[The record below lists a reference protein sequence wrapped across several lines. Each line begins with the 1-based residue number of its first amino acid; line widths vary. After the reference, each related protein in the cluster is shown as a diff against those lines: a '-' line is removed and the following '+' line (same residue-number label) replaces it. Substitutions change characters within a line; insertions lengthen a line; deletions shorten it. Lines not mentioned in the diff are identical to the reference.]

1 MLWVLLAIIGAIST
15 AAYYIIIKNQITD
28 RDPRI
33 LTALGFLISGILLLV
48 ISAARGFPV
57 IGPAYYCAVIISG
70 ILNIIGLSLIFRAME
85 SSDLSLSMPMLSF
98 TPVFLIGT
106 SYLLLHEVPS
116 AAGIAGI
123 CIIVSGS
130 YVLNISA
137 GHEHFLDPVKSMVQ
151 NRGSWYM
158 LIVAFLFAA
167 SINYDKIA
175 MLNSDPVFGMAFTL
189 LIISSAF
196 AIIVVISQKSSGRC
210 PLFPVEPDPAPS
222 SHLPGT
228 VFSLHP
234 YLVPAILTGIFV
246 SAECVSINIAYT
258 LQIAPYVIAIKRLS
272 IIFMVLY
279 GTILCAENEIRTRL
293 LGSALMVGGAV
304 IILLFA

>member
-1 MLWVLLAIIGAIST
+1 MLWVILAIIGAIAN
-15 AAYYIIIKNQITD
+15 AAFYIIIKNHITT

-33 LTALGFLISGILLLV
+33 LIALGFLLSAILLLL
-48 ISAARGFPV
+48 ISAVQGFPV
-57 IGPAYYCAVIISG
+57 IRPAYYSAVVISG
-70 ILNIIGLSLIFRAME
+70 ILNIIGMILVFRAME

-98 TPVFLIGT
+98 TPVFLVGT

-116 AAGIAGI
+116 AAGTAGI
-123 CIIVSGS
+123 FIIVSGS

-137 GHEHFLDPVKSMVQ
+137 EQEHFFDPVRSMMQ

-158 LIVAFLFAA
+158 LIVAFLYAA

-189 LIISSAF
+189 LIISGGF
-196 AIIVVISQKSSGRC
+196 TLITVTSGKIAKIYPAKGTALPPNATGST
-210 PLFPVEPDPAPS
+210 PLPA
-222 SHLPGT
+222 
-228 VFSLHP
+228 FSLVP
-234 YLVPAILTGIFV
+234 YLIPASLIGFFATIE
-246 SAECVSINIAYT
+246 SISINLAYT

-279 GTILCAENEIRTRL
+279 GTIICAENEIRTRL
-293 LGSALMVGGAV
+293 LGSVLMVSGAV

>member
-1 MLWVLLAIIGAIST
+1 MFWVILAVIGAVAN
-15 AAYYIIIKNQITD
+15 AAYYIVIKNHITS
-28 RDPRI
+28 RDPRL
-33 LTALGFLISGILLLV
+33 LTALGFFFAGILLLG
-48 ISAARGFPV
+48 ISGAQGFPA
-57 IGPAYYCAVIISG
+57 IGQAYYGAVVASG
-70 ILNIIGLSLIFRAME
+70 ILNIIGLSLIFSAMK

-106 SYLLLHEVPS
+106 SYLLLHELPS
-116 AAGIAGI
+116 AAGIIGI

-137 GHEHFLDPVKSMVQ
+137 EHEHFLDPVRSMMQ

-158 LIVAFLFAA
+158 LIVAFLFAI

-175 MLNSDPVFGMAFTL
+175 MLSSDPVFGMAFTL

-196 AIIVVISQKSSGRC
+196 ALISVFTGKIAGKYPVKGALSSTIPGR
-210 PLFPVEPDPAPS
+210 VPAPA
-222 SHLPGT
+222 
-228 VFSLHP
+228 FSLQP
-234 YLVPAILTGIFV
+234 YLVPAFLAGFFV
-246 SAECVSINIAYT
+246 AAECVSINIAYT

-279 GTILCAENEIRTRL
+279 GTIVCSENELRTRFM
-293 LGSALMVGGAV
+293 GAALMVGGAV

>member
-1 MLWVLLAIIGAIST
+1 MIWVLLAIIGAIAN
-15 AAYYIIIKNQITD
+15 AAFYIIIKNHITT

-33 LTALGFLISGILLLV
+33 LIALGFLLSALLLLL
-48 ISAARGFPV
+48 ISAVQGFPA
-57 IGPAYYCAVIISG
+57 IMPAYYSAVVISG
-70 ILNIIGLSLIFRAME
+70 ALNIIGLILVFRAME

-106 SYLLLHEVPS
+106 SYLLLHEMPS

-137 GHEHFLDPVKSMVQ
+137 GHEHFFDPVRSMMQ

-158 LIVAFLFAA
+158 LIVAFLYAA

-189 LIISSAF
+189 LIISGGF
-196 AIIVVISQKSSGRC
+196 ILITVISGKTAGIYPVQKAALPPDSISSTS
-210 PLFPVEPDPAPS
+210 LPA
-222 SHLPGT
+222 
-228 VFSLHP
+228 FSLVS
-234 YLVPAILTGIFV
+234 YLIPV
-246 SAECVSINIAYT
+246 SLIGFFATIESISINLAYT

-279 GTILCAENEIRTRL
+279 GTVICAENEIRARL
-293 LGSALMVGGAV
+293 LGSVLMVSGAV

>member
-1 MLWVLLAIIGAIST
+1 MLWVILAITGAIAN
-15 AAYYIIIKNQITD
+15 AAFYIVIRNHQTT

-33 LTALGFLISGILLLV
+33 LIALGFLLSAIVLLL
-48 ISAARGFPV
+48 ISAVQGFPV
-57 IGPAYYCAVIISG
+57 IRPAYYSAVVISG
-70 ILNIIGLSLIFRAME
+70 ILNIIGLILVFRAMK
-85 SSDLSLSMPMLSF
+85 SSDLSLKMHMLSF

-130 YVLNISA
+130 YVLNIAA
-137 GHEHFLDPVKSMVQ
+137 GDERFFDPVRSMVQ

-158 LIVAFLFAA
+158 LIVAFLYAA
-167 SINYDKIA
+167 SINYDKIS
-175 MLNSDPVFGMAFTL
+175 MLNSDPVFGMSFTL
-189 LIISSAF
+189 LIISSGF
-196 AIIVVISQKSSGRC
+196 ILITVISGKIAGRYPAQGAVLPPKTIGSI
-210 PLFPVEPDPAPS
+210 PLPA
-222 SHLPGT
+222 
-228 VFSLHP
+228 FSLVP
-234 YLVPAILTGIFV
+234 YLIPASLIGFFATIE
-246 SAECVSINIAYT
+246 SISINLAYT

-279 GTILCAENEIRTRL
+279 GTIVCAENEIRTRL
-293 LGSALMVGGAV
+293 LGSVLMVSGAV

>member
-1 MLWVLLAIIGAIST
+1 MLWVLLAIIGAISN
-15 AAYYIIIKNQITD
+15 AAYYIIVKSRITT

-33 LTALGFLISGILLLV
+33 LTALGFLFSGVLLLV

-57 IGPAYYCAVIISG
+57 IGPDYYRAVIISG
-70 ILNIIGLSLIFRAME
+70 ILNIIGLTLIFRAME

-98 TPVFLIGT
+98 TPVFLVGT
-106 SYLLLHEVPS
+106 SYLLLHEMPS
-116 AAGIAGI
+116 AAGILGI

-137 GHEHFLDPVKSMVQ
+137 EHEHFFDPVKSMVQ

-189 LIISSAF
+189 LFISGAFALIISITQHPAGQNP
-196 AIIVVISQKSSGRC
+196 VCPGSQ
-210 PLFPVEPDPAPS
+210 
-222 SHLPGT
+222 PGMG
-228 VFSLHP
+228 FSLGP
-234 YLVPAILTGIFV
+234 YLVPALLAAIFV
-246 SAECVSINIAYT
+246 SAECVSINVAYT

-279 GTILCAENEIRTRL
+279 GTIVCAEDELRTRIA
-293 LGSALMVGGAV
+293 GSVLMVGGAV
-304 IILLFA
+304 IILLSA

>member
-1 MLWVLLAIIGAIST
+1 MLWVLLAIIGAISN
-15 AAYYIIIKNQITD
+15 AAYYIIVKSRITT

-33 LTALGFLISGILLLV
+33 LTALGFLFSGVLLLV

-57 IGPAYYCAVIISG
+57 IGPDYYRAVT
-70 ILNIIGLSLIFRAME
+70 LIFRAME

-98 TPVFLIGT
+98 TPVFLVGT
-106 SYLLLHEVPS
+106 SYLLLHEMPS
-116 AAGIAGI
+116 AAGILGI

-137 GHEHFLDPVKSMVQ
+137 EHEHFFDPVKSMVQ

-189 LIISSAF
+189 LFISGAF
-196 AIIVVISQKSSGRC
+196 AIIISIPQHPAGQNPVSPGSQSGM
-210 PLFPVEPDPAPS
+210 
-222 SHLPGT
+222 G
-228 VFSLHP
+228 FSLGP
-234 YLVPAILTGIFV
+234 YLVPALLAAIFV
-246 SAECVSINIAYT
+246 SAECVSINVAYT

-279 GTILCAENEIRTRL
+279 GTIVCAEDELRTRIA
-293 LGSALMVGGAV
+293 GSVLMVGGAV
-304 IILLFA
+304 IILLSA

>member
-1 MLWVLLAIIGAIST
+1 MLWVFLAIIGAISN
-15 AAYYIIIKNQITD
+15 AAYYIIIKNHITT

-33 LTALGFLISGILLLV
+33 LTALGFLISGVLLLV
-48 ISAARGFPV
+48 ISAARGLPV
-57 IGPAYYCAVIISG
+57 IGPAYYDAIFISG

-106 SYLLLHEVPS
+106 SYLLLHELPS
-116 AAGIAGI
+116 TAGIAGI

-137 GHEHFLDPVKSMVQ
+137 GHEHFLDPVRSMVQ
-151 NRGSWYM
+151 NRGSGYM
-158 LIVAFLFAA
+158 LVVAFLFAA

-175 MLNSDPVFGMAFTL
+175 VLNSDPVFGMAFTL
-189 LIISSAF
+189 LIISGAF
-196 AIIVVISQKSSGRC
+196 MVIVVISRRFSGLLPKTAISSR
-210 PLFPVEPDPAPS
+210 L
-222 SHLPGT
+222 
-228 VFSLHP
+228 

-246 SAECVSINIAYT
+246 SAESVSINIAYT

-279 GTILCAENEIRTRL
+279 GTLLCAENEIRTRL
-293 LGSALMVGGAV
+293 LGSVLMVSGAV

>member
-1 MLWVLLAIIGAIST
+1 MLWVILAVIGAISNS
-15 AAYYIIIKNQITD
+15 AYYIIIKNHITD
-28 RDPRI
+28 RDPRV
-33 LTALGFLISGILLLV
+33 LTALGMLISGVLLLI
-48 ISAARGFPV
+48 ISAVQGFPA
-57 IGPAYYCAVIISG
+57 IGPEYYGAVIISG
-70 ILNIIGLSLIFRAME
+70 ILNIIGLSLIFRALE

-116 AAGIAGI
+116 AAGALGI

-137 GHEHFLDPVKSMVQ
+137 GHEHLLDPVKSMVQ
-151 NRGSWYM
+151 DRGSWYM

-189 LIISSAF
+189 LIISGAF
-196 AIIVVISQKSSGRC
+196 AILVLFSGRSAGRC
-210 PLFPVEPDPAPS
+210 
-222 SHLPGT
+222 
-228 VFSLHP
+228 LHVP
-234 YLVPAILTGIFV
+234 VPAVMAGIFV
-246 SAECVSINIAYT
+246 TAECISINIAYT
-258 LQIAPYVIAIKRLS
+258 LQIAPYVIAIKRLG

-279 GTILCAENEIRTRL
+279 GTLLCAENEVSTRI
-293 LGSALMVGGAV
+293 LGSVLMVGGAV
-304 IILLFA
+304 IILLSA